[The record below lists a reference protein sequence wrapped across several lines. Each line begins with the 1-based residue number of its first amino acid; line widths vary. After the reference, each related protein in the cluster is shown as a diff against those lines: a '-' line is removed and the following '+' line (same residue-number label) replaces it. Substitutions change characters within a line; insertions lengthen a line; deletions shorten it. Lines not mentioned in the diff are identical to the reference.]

1 MLAISQIANTI
12 FDELIIQYHILD
24 DITQPIANPY
34 RPEQIEFLLYQKC
47 WIDTIQWH
55 VEDLVRAPE
64 IDPALGLS
72 YKHLIDKLNQQRTDT
87 VEKIDDFYV
96 GFFEMVLAQPHAR
109 LNTESPAW
117 AIDRLSILALKI
129 YHMQQETFRVDLA
142 AEKILAN
149 KNKLAILLEQ
159 RKDLSQSID
168 ELLEDIS
175 SGEKRM
181 KVYRQMKMYNDPESN
196 PVLYKKKK
204 D

>member
-1 MLAISQIANTI
+1 MLPISQVANTV
-12 FDELIIQYHILD
+12 FDELIIKYHILD
-24 DITQPIANPY
+24 DISQQIDNPY
-34 RPEQIEFLLYQKC
+34 PTQQIAFLLYQKC
-47 WIDTIQWH
+47 WIDSIQWH
-55 VEDLVRAPE
+55 VEDLVREPG
-64 IDPALGLS
+64 IDPSLGLS

-96 GFFEMVLAQPHAR
+96 DFFSEVVAQPHAR

-117 AIDRLSILALKI
+117 VIDRLSILALKI
-129 YHMQQETFRVDLA
+129 YHMQQETFRADLST
-142 AEKILAN
+142 EKILAT
-149 KNKLAILLEQ
+149 KNKLATLLEQ

-196 PVLYKKKK
+196 PVIYKKNKG
-204 D
+204 